1 MYAHFK
7 ILNFTSFLRKHQQL
21 FGVTL
26 QADGADMVLHA
37 NAKGVRSSGAQ
48 RIAVNVMHR
57 PGYNSIMCKI
67 VMSGNLSPQRHSKSG
82 SAAEEVS
89 LPELLLPLSAT
100 HDVGQDTSE
109 VITGALKVHSINAD
123 AKMMAR
129 ATTLHV
135 RLFMMTASKN
145 IMLQQTNQKASV
157 VNLKS
162 SCSRAAN

>member
-7 ILNFTSFLRKHQQL
+7 ILSFTSLLTKHQQL
-21 FGVTL
+21 FGVNL
-26 QADGADMVLHA
+26 QADGADMDLHA
-37 NAKGVRSSGAQ
+37 NAKGVCSSGAE
-48 RIAVNVMHR
+48 RIVVKLMHR

-67 VMSGNLSPQRHSKSG
+67 VMSGRVCPQRKSQSG

-100 HDVGQDTSE
+100 QDAGQDTSE
-109 VITGALKVHSINAD
+109 VITGALKVHSINPD

-135 RLFMMTASKN
+135 RLLMLTARKS
-145 IMLQQTNQKASV
+145 IMLQ
-157 VNLKS
+157 
-162 SCSRAAN
+162 